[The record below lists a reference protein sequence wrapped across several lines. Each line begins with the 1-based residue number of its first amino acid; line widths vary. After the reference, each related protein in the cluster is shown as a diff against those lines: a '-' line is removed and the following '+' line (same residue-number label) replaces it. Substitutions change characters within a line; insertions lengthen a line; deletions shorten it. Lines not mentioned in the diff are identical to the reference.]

1 MDKEMVMFTISQIK
15 IKTAQFVLNEKGIK
29 SFTLDQSDSAHAGLF
44 GDIKLYVHENLAE
57 QAKEILEAEGV
68 LE

>member
-44 GDIKLYVHENLAE
+44 GDIKLYVHENLAN
-57 QAKEILEAEGV
+57 QAKEILEQEGV
-68 LE
+68 LD

>member
-1 MDKEMVMFTISQIK
+1 MVMFTISQIK

-44 GDIKLYVHENLAE
+44 GDIKLYVHENLAN
-57 QAKEILEAEGV
+57 QAKEILEQEGV
-68 LE
+68 LD

>member
-15 IKTAQFVLNEKGIK
+15 IKTAQFVLSEKGIK
-29 SFTLDQSDSAHAGLF
+29 SFILDQSDSAHVGLF

-57 QAKEILEAEGV
+57 QAKEILVAEGV